1 MTQQPGATTPGTK
14 LPPSIVIDNFKV
26 MHRPD
31 RQFEVTKARL
41 AQQGF
46 QLEGAEHV
54 LLARPEETNHVI
66 LLHRFQS
73 SEVDHHL
80 VDYLMNE

>member
-1 MTQQPGATTPGTK
+1 
-14 LPPSIVIDNFKV
+14 VIGNFKV
-26 MHRPD
+26 IHRPD
-31 RQFEVTKARL
+31 EQFEATKARL
-41 AQQGF
+41 AGQGF
-46 QLEGAEHV
+46 QLEETDHV